1 VVRMNT
7 VHKDDQEIVDILQ
20 LNIHNGPWIAGGAV
34 LNWYNDTPVQSDIDI
49 FCANE
54 KQAKA
59 LLKRIKLSVSNYKC
73 TVVYDTDNAI
83 TLDVI
88 KYKPEES
95 TAFTMVS
102 LTPVVLK
109 QWKLQII
116 KHKYYNSMQDIV
128 DAFDISV
135 CQVATAGNEW
145 VLGDT
150 TARDIRERN
159 LRMIGDIR
167 PSAVK
172 RLLKY
177 MAYGYRP
184 VGGLI
189 ERFDNEKYF
198 EFAKEYT
205 F

>member
-1 VVRMNT
+1 MNT

-102 LTPVVLK
+102 LTPVVLE

-135 CQVATAGNEW
+135 CQIATAGDEW
-145 VLGDT
+145 IMCDN
-150 TARDIRERN
+150 TAKDIRERN
-159 LRMIGDIR
+159 LRMILPLR
-167 PSAVK
+167 KSSAK

-177 MAYGYRP
+177 WSYGYRP
-184 VGGLI
+184 VDGLV
-189 ERFDNEKYF
+189 ESMDKEVYF
-198 EFAKEYT
+198 EKTVKGDYGF
-205 F
+205 

>member
-1 VVRMNT
+1 
-7 VHKDDQEIVDILQ
+7 
-20 LNIHNGPWIAGGAV
+20 
-34 LNWYNDTPVQSDIDI
+34 
-49 FCANE
+49 
-54 KQAKA
+54 
-59 LLKRIKLSVSNYKC
+59 
-73 TVVYDTDNAI
+73 
-83 TLDVI
+83 
-88 KYKPEES
+88 
-95 TAFTMVS
+95 MVS